1 MSELESIIW
10 HILGYLAMPSIF
22 IGGFIVVFLVA
33 AIILQLSGETPLE
46 D

>member
-10 HILGYLAMPSIF
+10 HVLGYLAMPTIF
-22 IGGFIVVFLVA
+22 IAGFIGVFLVA
-33 AIILQLSGETPLE
+33 ALILQFFGETPLE